1 MGFVSKLCG
10 GGSDSGAEDE
20 LKFIKEQ
27 VNAYILKQ
35 GVDLASDDFSW
46 YYGLCFILRKY
57 TNKELSP
64 STIMEVFDKADT
76 AIRSDLSNTSDSLC
90 LILPLPLRRFTYER
104 FISVTA
110 REVCP
115 NLSQHAKE
123 NLAICAWIMWGRL
136 LGDMEQPSLESAL
149 GMFKRM
155 DSVAIDGLKARFYAN
170 GWIPDWERAGH

>member
-1 MGFVSKLCG
+1 MGFVSKLC

-76 AIRSDLSNTSDSLC
+76 AIRSDLSNTSDSSC
-90 LILPLPLRRFTYER
+90 LILPLPLRRFAYER

-136 LGDMEQPSLESAL
+136 LGDMEQPSIESAL
-149 GMFKRM
+149 DMFKRM

>member
-1 MGFVSKLCG
+1 MGFVSKQC
-10 GGSDSGAEDE
+10 GGSDLGAEDE

-64 STIMEVFDKADT
+64 STIMAVFDKT
-76 AIRSDLSNTSDSLC
+76 EMVMRSALSNTLDSIALS
-90 LILPLPLRRFTYER
+90 LPLPLRRFAYER
-104 FISVTA
+104 FVSVTA

-115 NLSQHAKE
+115 DLSQHAKE
-123 NLAICAWIMWGRL
+123 NLAICVWILWGRF
-136 LGDMEQPSLESAL
+136 LGDMEQPSIESAL
-149 GMFKRM
+149 DMFKRM